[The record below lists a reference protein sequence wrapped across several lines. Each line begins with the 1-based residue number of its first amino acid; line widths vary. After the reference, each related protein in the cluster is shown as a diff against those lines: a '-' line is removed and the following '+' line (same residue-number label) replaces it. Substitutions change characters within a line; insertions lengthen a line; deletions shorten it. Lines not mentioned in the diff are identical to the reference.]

1 MKTLISTLALV
12 ACFGFVGSALAQDA
26 MAPAADAMAPM
37 AADAMA
43 PMAADAMAPMSGD
56 MMSTM
61 MTPNQMLEA
70 CLKNAGMLADA
81 MAQDAGKKTCNDAIA
96 LAMGTPMAGDAMA
109 PMGGDA
115 MAADPAA
122 KPAM

>member
-12 ACFGFVGSALAQDA
+12 AAFSFTGSAFAEDA

-43 PMAADAMAPMSGD
+43 PMSGD
-56 MMSTM
+56 MMNTP
-61 MTPNQMLEA
+61 MTPNQMLES
-70 CLKNAGMLADA
+70 CLKHAGMLADA
-81 MAQDAGKKTCNDAIA
+81 MAQDAGKKTCNDAVA
-96 LAMGTPMAGDAMA
+96 LAVGTPMGGDAMA
-109 PMGGDA
+109 PMDTNG